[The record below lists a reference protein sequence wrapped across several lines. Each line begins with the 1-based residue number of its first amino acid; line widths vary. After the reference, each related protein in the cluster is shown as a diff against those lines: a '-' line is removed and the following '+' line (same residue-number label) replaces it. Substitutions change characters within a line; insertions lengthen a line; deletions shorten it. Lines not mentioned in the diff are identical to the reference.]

1 MGVCKKKKHRK
12 KMANHAGIRKLEFLQ
27 IKNYGQEANFYH
39 ELFGHMK
46 IIRCKGLGL
55 PS

>member
-1 MGVCKKKKHRK
+1 
-12 KMANHAGIRKLEFLQ
+12 MANHALEFLQ

-46 IIRCKGLGL
+46 IIR
-55 PS
+55 

>member
-1 MGVCKKKKHRK
+1 LLWEYAKKKYIEK
-12 KMANHAGIRKLEFLQ
+12 KMANHVGIRKLEFLQ

-46 IIRCKGLGL
+46 IIRV
-55 PS
+55 